1 MKKLLAIALCVIM
14 ALPAITAFAATTP
27 LTIEKMEG
35 AKITSGIL
43 EMQRG
48 NYVWFPAVDFTT
60 VKSVRMKAEP
70 NWTSG
75 WSGDLFEVRIDKPTG
90 EIVGE
95 IDLYKEGTHEFGCNV
110 EVTGTHDLYIISTYG
125 PAGASDIFEIYLSD
139 EKMAEREAYIPVSD
153 DVVIDDFSD
162 TWAATS
168 ELGRAVADY
177 SEVGGVKEGKE
188 VGLFYW
194 IWNTGYADTPSVINN
209 TTFQLEYPDA
219 YKEDG
224 YLHPAWPKGKTEY
237 FWDEPLYG
245 FYAGNDYWVYR
256 KDAELL
262 SEAGVDFLFFDD
274 TNGIAVF
281 RRNMEVFCQAFRDAK
296 AEGVDVP
303 KFTLAGN
310 MAYPTENAK
319 NMLHY
324 IYRVFYEPGYYED
337 LWYYHEG
344 KPLIMVHEEAIEHFV
359 NEADP
364 EDVALT
370 EEILDF
376 FTFRGVEGD
385 WNDTL
390 TDKTNKWSIIEK
402 YPMKTYGVDS
412 NGKAETVTVAGGCNK
427 SIETEALVPMGYKTA
442 RGKNYTETFGHI
454 WDADAYKYNYFFE
467 EQMAGALSTDARIML
482 ISSWNEWTVGRQEN
496 YSGKFPNSFI
506 DHFDQINTR
515 DLALAKG
522 GSRDSGFMLMVD
534 AIRKWK
540 GVRPAPV
547 ASEKTEIDMANPAS
561 WDGVSPTFYNVR
573 GVYERDSI
581 GYGKNHYKDSSAR
594 NNIRTSKAARNH
606 EFIWFTAVCESD
618 ITAPSGDNWM
628 ALYINADRNTATGWE
643 GYDYKVVNT
652 DVYAFNGAWNAIG
665 KAEQV
670 LAGNR
675 LQVKIAKSLIGM
687 GDVTDIEF
695 KWADN
700 SDDSDIMNF
709 YIKGIAA
716 PAGRFNYIY
725 SEFEQKTVTDADRAA
740 LKNTT
745 VVKVGSNKAVIRG
758 GIMDA
763 FEANTAYGVRE
774 IDGTAYVPYTMLKDA
789 VGYGTTRTI
798 YEGYRSFFKIDSKEG
813 FFYTTLNTLTGV
825 ADGVDI
831 TLTKPVTDIDGIAY
845 VPVTFLFDTL
855 GYDVKN
861 LGNGIYAFGTEIDEA
876 AALRASELI

>member
-1 MKKLLAIALCVIM
+1 MKKMLAVALCIVM
-14 ALPAITAFAATTP
+14 AMSTVNAFGATTP

-35 AKITSGIL
+35 AKLTSGIL
-43 EMQRG
+43 EMQKG
-48 NYVWFPAVDFTT
+48 NYVYFPSVDFTN
-60 VKSVRMKAEP
+60 VKSVRMTAEA

-90 EIVGE
+90 EIIGE
-95 IDLYKEGTHEFGCNV
+95 IDLYKEGKNEFGCNV
-110 EVTGTHDLYIISTYG
+110 SVTGKHDLYIISTYG
-125 PAGASDIFEIYLSD
+125 PAGASDIFEISLSD
-139 EKMAEREAYIPVSD
+139 EAIKEREGYTPVSAP
-153 DVVIDDFSD
+153 VIDDFSD
-162 TWAATS
+162 TWAGTS
-168 ELGRAVADY
+168 ELSRAVADY

-194 IWNTGYADTPSVINN
+194 IWNTGYEDNEAVINN
-209 TTFQLEYPDA
+209 TTFQLEFPDA

-224 YLHPAWPKGKTEY
+224 YLHPAWPKGKAEY

-296 AEGVDVP
+296 LDGVDVP
-303 KFTLAGN
+303 KFTLACN

-319 NMLHY
+319 TMLFY
-324 IYRVFYEPGYYED
+324 MYRTFYKPGYYED

-344 KPLIMVHEEAIEHFV
+344 KPLLMGHQESMERYL
-359 NEADP
+359 NENDP
-364 EDVALT
+364 EDVKLT

-376 FTFRGVEGD
+376 FTFRGIEGD

-390 TDKTNKWSIIEK
+390 TDKTDKWSIIEK

-412 NGKAETVTVAGGCNK
+412 SGNAETVTVAGGCNK
-427 SIETEALVPMGYKTA
+427 SIETEQLVPMGYKTA

-454 WDADAYKYNYFFE
+454 WDSDAYKYNYFFE
-467 EQMAGALSTDARIML
+467 EQVSGALETDARIML

-496 YSGKFPNSFI
+496 YSGKFKNSFI
-506 DHFDQINTR
+506 DHFDQVNTR

-522 GSRDSGFMLMVD
+522 GNRDSGFMLMVD

-540 GVRPAPV
+540 GVRPAPT
-547 ASEKTEIDMANPAS
+547 ASEKTTIDMANPAS
-561 WDGVSPTFYNVR
+561 WDLVSPTFYNVR
-573 GVYERDSI
+573 GVYDRDAV
-581 GYGKNHYKDSSAR
+581 GYGKNHYVNKTAR
-594 NNIRTSKAARNH
+594 NNIKTSKVARND
-606 EFIWFTAVCESD
+606 EFIWFTATCESD
-618 ITAPSGDNWM
+618 ITTPSGNNWM
-628 ALYINADRNTATGWE
+628 ALYIDADRNRATGWE
-643 GYDYKVVNT
+643 GYDYKIVNT
-652 DVYAFNGAWNAIG
+652 DVYSFNGTWNLVG

-670 LAGNR
+670 LSGKQ
-675 LQVKIAKSLIGM
+675 LQIKAAKSLIGM
-687 GDVTDIEF
+687 GDITDIEF

-700 SDDSDIMNF
+700 SDDSDILNF
-709 YIKGIAA
+709 YITGICA
-716 PAGRFNYIY
+716 PASRFNYVY
-725 SEFEQKTVTDADRAA
+725 SEIEQKAVTDSDREA

-745 VVKVGSNKAVIRG
+745 VVKAGSSKAVVRG

-774 IDGTAYVPYTMLKDA
+774 IDGTAYVPYTMLKDV

-798 YEGYRSFFKIDSKEG
+798 YESYRNFFKIDSKEG
-813 FFYTTLNTLTGV
+813 FCYTTVGTLTGV
-825 ADGVDI
+825 VDGVDI
-831 TLTKPVTDIDGIAY
+831 TLTKPVLDIDGIAY
-845 VPVTFLFDTL
+845 VPVTFLFDTF
-855 GYDVKN
+855 GYDVRN
-861 LGNGIYAFGTEIDEA
+861 LGNGIFAFGTDIDTD
-876 AALRASELI
+876 AALRAAELI